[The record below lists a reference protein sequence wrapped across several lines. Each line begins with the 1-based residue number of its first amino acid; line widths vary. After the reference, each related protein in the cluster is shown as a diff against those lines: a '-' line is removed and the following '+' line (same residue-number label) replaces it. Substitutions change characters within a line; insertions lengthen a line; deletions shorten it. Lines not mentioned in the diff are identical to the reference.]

1 MALSLKQAKTGPV
14 AKRAVAAK
22 PALRRAVVAQA
33 QAKPQQVGGERRG
46 ETPLEEQTR
55 MGRPSRSRSTRA
67 RAA

>member
-33 QAKPQQVGGERRG
+33 QAKPQQVRRG
-46 ETPLEEQTR
+46 RENCE
-55 MGRPSRSRSTRA
+55 RA
-67 RAA
+67 PGGG